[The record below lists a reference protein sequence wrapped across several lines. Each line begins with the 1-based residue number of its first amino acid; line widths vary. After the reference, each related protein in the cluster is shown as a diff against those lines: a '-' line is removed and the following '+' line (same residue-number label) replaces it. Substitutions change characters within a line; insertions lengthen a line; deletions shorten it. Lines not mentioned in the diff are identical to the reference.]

1 MNIQIFGT
9 KKDFDSKKTE
19 RFFKERGVKA
29 MVIAC
34 NTATSAAAA
43 ALRAENPDLPICQAV
58 GGIDYLLDTDSKD
71 KDLLALLNHLSPED
85 RREKILENQRI
96 IRTPIVRNKNQAT
109 VGYQPEIWKGWE

>member
-9 KKDFDSKKTE
+9 KKDFDSKKAE
-19 RFFKERGVKA
+19 RFFKERGVKYQWID
-29 MVIAC
+29 MGEKGMSKGEFLSV
-34 NTATSAAAA
+34 
-43 ALRAENPDLPICQAV
+43 CQAV
-58 GGIDYLLDTDSKD
+58 GGIDCLLNTDSKD

-109 VGYQPEIWKGWE
+109 VGYQPELWKGWE

>member
-9 KKDFDSKKTE
+9 NKDFDSKKTE
-19 RFFKERGVKA
+19 RFFKERCVKYQWIE
-29 MVIAC
+29 MKEKGMIKGEFLSV
-34 NTATSAAAA
+34 
-43 ALRAENPDLPICQAV
+43 CQAV